1 MPRSWNPDPEQALDA
16 ARDLLDQWAQQPA
29 SRWLALAA
37 GLEADI
43 DARAAAEG
51 VLGAVVP
58 GCVSSFDA
66 WMVRDLAD
74 TAWHMAPRDIARIP
88 EAEVRRARC
97 LVERMALAHL
107 VRHTLDDDDFTALT
121 AHRVA

>member
-1 MPRSWNPDPEQALDA
+1 MPRSWNSDPERALDA
-16 ARDLLDQWAQQPA
+16 ARELLDRWARQPV

-58 GCVSSFDA
+58 ACVSSFDE
-66 WMVRDLAD
+66 WVVRDLAD
-74 TAWHMAPRDIARIP
+74 TAWQMAPRDISRIS
-88 EAEVRRARC
+88 EADARRARH

-107 VRHTLDDDDFTALT
+107 VRDTLDDADFTALT

>member
-1 MPRSWNPDPEQALDA
+1 MPRSWNSNPEQAFKA
-16 ARDLLDQWAQQPA
+16 ARDLLDSWAQQPV

-37 GLEADI
+37 ALEASI

-58 GCVSSFDA
+58 ACVSSYDQ
-66 WMVRDLAD
+66 WLVRDLAD
-74 TAWHMAPRDIARIP
+74 TAWQMAPRDIARIQ
-88 EAEVRRARC
+88 EADARRARH

-107 VRHTLDDDDFTALT
+107 VRDTLDDDDFSALT

>member
-1 MPRSWNPDPEQALDA
+1 MSRSWNPNPERAFDA
-16 ARDLLDQWAQQPA
+16 ARDLLDQWALQPL

-37 GLEADI
+37 GFEAGI

-58 GCVSSFDA
+58 ACISSYDE
-66 WMVRDLAD
+66 WLIRDLAD
-74 TAWHMAPRDIARIP
+74 TAWQMAPRDVARIP
-88 EAEVRRARC
+88 EFEARRARH

-107 VRHTLDDDDFTALT
+107 VRDTLDDDDFTALT
-121 AHRVA
+121 AHLVA